1 MEINDYSSRLAQA
14 RQQYRDAANEAR
26 DTYENKAEDL
36 EKLHKQKQEK
46 QLNVFKDQKTDLEE
60 QNAKNVD
67 RFDRQTGEEIA
78 RRTDRYRKEVGEMR
92 DDFDREKITTKR
104 DYNQKLG
111 EISDAF
117 NTAKKERDKLD
128 AVQKENVQQRFEEGL
143 SRNQK
148 QFDDQLDSLN
158 KTTTKSVHTMR
169 DQYDSEKKNLM
180 HGHRIEKQQ
189 LVQDANIAKNKAND
203 MHQLE
208 KESLRTAQEQDIRRI
223 NNNHDNQK
231 TILLQNKA
239 HEINNMKENFGKLT
253 DNLNEK
259 NAKEFQKVSRQNKAE
274 KRALEKDFAD
284 DRIGWERQTNKL
296 INEGFD
302 TKAQDQSKRI
312 HEKYQNQI
320 ANIRNDNE
328 DRGYKNSLLNERVAQ
343 DYQDELKRM
352 EVGHSKDIDAKNSEF
367 RDYQQNHVGKL
378 KENQEKQIE
387 AYKAQHTR
395 SELAREQDSLSARQ
409 DLTNKLDNKEVEHQR
424 YVKNIQ
430 DDNFNNIQ
438 ILKDEMGKEQT
449 KFFEETRMQARH
461 EKEELKD
468 ELKSQFERKEMSL
481 DKRIEMQDQDMKRT
495 VENYERRIENLEK
508 KANSEIA
515 SINKYYQDMKMED
528 DRNYKRALE
537 GKEREFQKSLTQARN
552 EFDRKL
558 ANAKNTSDVQ
568 VAKLTERYENI
579 INTERVEHQRE
590 MQSKLA
596 VMTNEY
602 QRLAEKSQAERENL
616 IEQYEI
622 KMDKLR
628 QANMAQNEIRASRD
642 RQKLSETENKA

>member
-1 MEINDYSSRLAQA
+1 MEINDYSNRLAQA

-26 DTYENKAEDL
+26 ETYNKKAEEL
-36 EKLHKQKQEK
+36 EQLHKQKEAK
-46 QLNVFKDQKTDLEE
+46 QLSVFKEQKNDLEE
-60 QNAKNVD
+60 QNARNVD
-67 RFDRQTGEEIA
+67 RFDRLTNDEIN
-78 RRTDRYRKEVGEMR
+78 RRTDRYIKDVAEMR
-92 DDFDREKITTKR
+92 DDFDRDKATTKR
-104 DYNQKLG
+104 EYSQKLG

-117 NTAKKERDKLD
+117 NRAKRERDKLD
-128 AVQKENVQQRFEEGL
+128 AVHKENVQQRFEEGL

-148 QFDDQLDSLN
+148 QFDEQLNALN
-158 KTTTKSVHTMR
+158 KTTTQSVQNMR
-169 DQYDSEKKNLM
+169 DQYDAEKKNLI
-180 HGHRIEKQQ
+180 HGHRMEKQQ

-203 MHQLE
+203 IHQLE
-208 KESLRTAQEQDIRRI
+208 KESLRTAHDQDIRRI

-231 TILLQNKA
+231 SILLQNKA
-239 HEINNMKENFGKLT
+239 NEINHMKENFGKLT
-253 DNLNEK
+253 DNLNDK
-259 NAKEFQKVSRQNKAE
+259 NAKEFQKVARQNKAE
-274 KRALEKDFAD
+274 KRALEKEFAD
-284 DRIGWERQTNKL
+284 DRIAWERQTNKL
-296 INEGFD
+296 LNEGFD
-302 TKAQDQSKRI
+302 TKAEDQSKRI

-320 ANIRNDNE
+320 SNIRNENE
-328 DRGYKNSLLNERVAQ
+328 ERSYKNALLNERIAQ

-352 EVGHSKDIDAKNSEF
+352 EVRHSKDIDAKNADF
-367 RDYQQNHVGKL
+367 RDYQQNYVGKL
-378 KENQEKQIE
+378 IENQEKQIE
-387 AYKAQHTR
+387 AYKNQYNR
-395 SELAREQDSLSARQ
+395 SELAREQDSLSSKQ
-409 DLTNKLDNKEVEHQR
+409 NLSNKLDNKEMEHQR
-424 YVKNIQ
+424 YVKNLQ

-438 ILKDEMGKEQT
+438 LLRNEMGKEQT
-449 KFFEETRMQARH
+449 EFFEQTRMQARH

-468 ELKSQFERKEMSL
+468 ELKAQFERKEMSL
-481 DKRIEMQDQDMKRT
+481 DKRIQMQEQDMKRT
-495 VENYERRIENLEK
+495 VENYEKRIENIEK
-508 KANSEIA
+508 KAKNEIA
-515 SINKYYQDMKMED
+515 AINKYYQDMKMED
-528 DRNYKRALE
+528 ERNYKRALE
-537 GKEREFQKSLTQARN
+537 GKEREFQKSLTKVRN

-568 VAKLTERYENI
+568 IAKLTERYENI